1 MTLLNLNK
9 GGSVVKRMRKIFALL
24 IVLGLVFGVFIGC
37 GATTE
42 QQQEGSQQ
50 QQTEQP
56 QEMVLRYNL
65 GTEPETL
72 DPAKATGVPEMT
84 VMLHTFDG
92 LTRLDKDGKPVPA
105 VAERWDIQDDGKT
118 YIFYLRKDVKWSDG
132 KPVTAYDFEFA
143 WKRALSPEIASEYAY
158 QLYYIKN
165 GEKYNKGEITDPN
178 EVGVKAIDD
187 YTLKVELEQPAPY
200 FLSLVAFPTLYPL
213 PKHVLEANP
222 DWPKGIDEDPGL
234 YVTNGPFL
242 LEEWRHHDR
251 IILKKNPDYFDK
263 DKVRLDKLIFF
274 MVEDE
279 NTAVQM
285 FENGEVDIIDN
296 IPTAQIDIWKGKPEF
311 KIDPILGTYYILVNV
326 GSENTLGGEK
336 NPLLD
341 VRVRKAIAMAINRSV
356 ITDKILKAGQQPA
369 YAFVPPGIPDAEPGK
384 DFREIGGNYFSEDI
398 EKAKQLLAEA
408 GYPNG
413 EGFPKL
419 IYLYNTSEG
428 HKKIGEAIQSMLKE
442 NLGIE
447 IELQNQEW
455 KVYLQSR
462 NQGQFDLARAGWLG
476 DYVDPMTFL
485 DMFVSTSGTN
495 DTGWANP
502 QYDELIEKAKYET
515 DNAKRVQYMH
525 EAEDILMEEMPIIPL
540 YFYTNPRLVKTYV
553 KNYAAISLGWID
565 FKEAYIEK

>member
-1 MTLLNLNK
+1 
-9 GGSVVKRMRKIFALL
+9 VKRIKKFFALL
-24 IVLGLVFGVFIGC
+24 VVLGLVFGVIIGC

-42 QQQEGSQQ
+42 HQEQQQESQEQ
-50 QQTEQP
+50 QIEQP

-105 VAERWDIQDDGKT
+105 VAERWDVQDDGKT

-165 GEKYNKGEITDPN
+165 GEKYNTGEITDPN
-178 EVGVKAIDD
+178 ELGIEVVDD

-222 DWPKGIDEDPGL
+222 DWPKGIDENPSL

-263 DKVRLDKLIFF
+263 EKVKLDKLIFF

-285 FENGEVDIIDN
+285 FENGEVDVIDN
-296 IPTAQIDIWKGKPEF
+296 IPTAQIDMWKGKPEF

-384 DFREIGGNYFSEDI
+384 DFREVGGDYFSEDI

-495 DTGWANP
+495 DTGWSNP

-525 EAEDILMEEMPIIPL
+525 EAEAILMQDMPIIPL

-565 FKEAYIEK
+565 FKEACIEK